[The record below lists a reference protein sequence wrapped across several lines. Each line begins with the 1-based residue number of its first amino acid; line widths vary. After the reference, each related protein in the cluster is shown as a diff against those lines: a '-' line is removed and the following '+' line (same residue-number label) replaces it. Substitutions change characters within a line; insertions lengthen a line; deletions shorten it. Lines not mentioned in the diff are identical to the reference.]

1 GLALRDQQL
10 LHRLPRVA
18 CVSESHNAAVAVV
31 RGPEPFQPQGL
42 PGSERFQRGAAFLS
56 GLDRRQPQLPA
67 VGKKKRASVAHGC
80 DSRGSKFRAS
90 ARILRC
96 RAGNEQCGERRDR
109 KTWQET
115 HDRMGTAGTD
125 APRQDRRHHERL
137 DCFRRP
143 QHPAAGGG
151 SFMSIRRALPD
162 RRTVLRSFAAA
173 GALAAAGARAQS
185 NWPDHPV
192 RIIVP
197 YPAGGSTDVLSRILA
212 ERMKE
217 MFGQPF
223 VIENRPGAGGNIG
236 IAAVTSS
243 PPDGYTIGAATIG
256 HFAINQYLYSKM
268 PYDAE
273 RDMIPAS
280 LTWELPN
287 VFVVATDH
295 CPAKSV
301 SEFIAW
307 AKQKGRVSYGS
318 PVVCTSPHLSAVMFV
333 KRTGLDAVHVP
344 FRGAAQTIPAMLA
357 DDGGCTDHGRGR
369 GEGFRRDILGRIRVP
384 GGHAAPDR
392 GQDLGRHE
400 ADCHR

>member
-1 GLALRDQQL
+1 
-10 LHRLPRVA
+10 
-18 CVSESHNAAVAVV
+18 
-31 RGPEPFQPQGL
+31 
-42 PGSERFQRGAAFLS
+42 
-56 GLDRRQPQLPA
+56 
-67 VGKKKRASVAHGC
+67 
-80 DSRGSKFRAS
+80 
-90 ARILRC
+90 
-96 RAGNEQCGERRDR
+96 
-109 KTWQET
+109 
-115 HDRMGTAGTD
+115 
-125 APRQDRRHHERL
+125 
-137 DCFRRP
+137 
-143 QHPAAGGG
+143 
-151 SFMSIRRALPD
+151 MSIRRALPD

-318 PVVCTSPHLSAVMFV
+318 PGVGTSPHLSAVMFV

-357 DDGGCTDHGRGR
+357 GDVNFAIDNLTSYVPAIGSGKMRALAVTAAQRWPTMADVPTMAEAGVKDFVVTSWAAFVFPAGTPRPIVDRISGAMKQIATDDEVRKRFLAGGARLMSSTP
-369 GEGFRRDILGRIRVP
+369 EEALAY
-384 GGHAAPDR
+384 AAKERALWKDAVAAS
-392 GQDLGRHE
+392 GAKID
-400 ADCHR
+400 

>member
-1 GLALRDQQL
+1 MQ
-10 LHRLPRVA
+10 
-18 CVSESHNAAVAVV
+18 
-31 RGPEPFQPQGL
+31 
-42 PGSERFQRGAAFLS
+42 
-56 GLDRRQPQLPA
+56 
-67 VGKKKRASVAHGC
+67 
-80 DSRGSKFRAS
+80 
-90 ARILRC
+90 
-96 RAGNEQCGERRDR
+96 
-109 KTWQET
+109 T
-115 HDRMGTAGTD
+115 
-125 APRQDRRHHERL
+125 
-137 DCFRRP
+137 
-143 QHPAAGGG
+143 
-151 SFMSIRRALPD
+151 RRALQS
-162 RRTVLRSFAAA
+162 RRKFMTSVAATLA
-173 GALAAAGARAQS
+173 VAASGAHGEDS
-185 NWPDHPV
+185 HWPDHPV

-236 IAAVTSS
+236 IAAVTGS

-301 SEFIAW
+301 SEFVAW
-307 AKQKGRVSYGS
+307 AKQKGQVSFGS
-318 PVVCTSPHLSAVMFV
+318 PGVGTSPHLSGVMFV
-333 KRTGLDAVHVP
+333 KRTGIDAVHVP

-357 DDGGCTDHGRGR
+357 GDVNFAIDNLASYVPAISSGKMRALAVTSAQRWPTMPDVPTMEEGGMKDFIVTSWAAFVLPAGTPRAIIDRLASAMKQIAADPEVRKRFLVGGA
-369 GEGFRRDILGRIRVP
+369 RVLSSTP
-384 GGHAAPDR
+384 EEATAYAVKERAIWKDVVAASGAKID
-392 GQDLGRHE
+392 
-400 ADCHR
+400 